1 MLLKRWK
8 KLSEVVTYEA
18 IRKGEKISPELLVK
32 YVELKLEVLDLWIKK
47 LKQFFVQVE
56 MALSLLEKQNYDT
69 NMLLLKL
76 EKRREELER
85 L

>member
-1 MLLKRWK
+1 
-8 KLSEVVTYEA
+8 LSEVVTYEA

>member
-1 MLLKRWK
+1 
-8 KLSEVVTYEA
+8 
-18 IRKGEKISPELLVK
+18 
-32 YVELKLEVLDLWIKK
+32 VLDLWIKK

>member
-32 YVELKLEVLDLWIKK
+32 YVELKLEVLDLWINK

-76 EKRREELER
+76 EKRREELEK

>member
-1 MLLKRWK
+1 M
-8 KLSEVVTYEA
+8 SEVVTYEA